1 MRRRAGPTALAI
13 VALAILNGCGA
24 LPPRNPPRVD
34 VVGVEL
40 TRVEGPTAY
49 FAVTLQLANDGDD
62 VLVIEA
68 MQGALAI
75 ESETIA
81 EAALASAPIRVP
93 AHGTARAELVAQTGM
108 DAMLRAIA
116 AAMRRGATLVA
127 PGGRPSLRY
136 SITGSATL
144 GGGYRLPFSRTGEI
158 G

>member
-1 MRRRAGPTALAI
+1 MRRLQGARALAVI
-13 VALAILNGCGA
+13 ALVFLGGCGA

-75 ESETIA
+75 EDETIA
-81 EAALASAPIRVP
+81 QAALEGTPLRVP

-108 DAMLRAIA
+108 DAILRAIA
-116 AAMRRGATLVA
+116 AAMRRGAMLVA

-144 GGGYRLPFSRTGEI
+144 GGGYRLPFSRSGEI